1 MKKTLRQKQDALLI
15 LIEESILLSYEQK
28 LDIIDEFP
36 KLSEE
41 QIDALGA
48 FLATEE
54 KIREEFPEDI
64 QKGVEKVLSEI
75 VGEKIEAAN
84 TVYVGMGLPAQA
96 GKSS

>member
-1 MKKTLRQKQDALLI
+1 MKTLRQKQDAVMI
-15 LIEESILLSYEQK
+15 LIEGSILLSYEQK

-36 KLSEE
+36 RLNEE

-48 FLATEE
+48 FLAAEE

-75 VGEKIEAAN
+75 VGEKIEATN
-84 TVYVGMGLPAQA
+84 TVYIGVGKPD
-96 GKSS
+96 

>member
-1 MKKTLRQKQDALLI
+1 MKTKQEKQNALLI

-36 KLSEE
+36 RLTEE

-48 FLATEE
+48 FLAAEE
-54 KIREEFPEDI
+54 KIREEFPQDL

-75 VGEKIEAAN
+75 VGEKIESPAPDN
-84 TVYVGMGLPAQA
+84 KVYVGVGRP
-96 GKSS
+96 